1 MEPYSTAAHT
11 EHDAPETPTGDRA
24 QVRVLRL
31 LEYEYPDLET
41 AVADMD
47 RWGIPPNGTNPARS
61 FVKYPARIRSTVI
74 GPLPGAP
81 ATQVGTTEDGAL

>member
-1 MEPYSTAAHT
+1 MS
-11 EHDAPETPTGDRA
+11 DDRTP
-24 QVRVLRL
+24 VRVLRL

-47 RWGIPPNGTNPARS
+47 RWGIPPNGTNPRSS
-61 FVKYPARIRSTVI
+61 FVKHPARIRSTVI

-81 ATQVGTTEDGAL
+81 VAQVDTTEDGAP